1 MMRQTLILFGIL
13 CCTLV
18 GGQPTGYQ
26 LFDNTVLSPEARS
39 VRCFLQDEQGL
50 LWMGTNKG
58 LFSYDGYRA
67 SPHFQPGSPESL
79 TIHCGLFYPEGN
91 LLLGTEQGLLMYN
104 YHTDKYLPFEI
115 EIPNDIRAMALTE
128 NDLWLGCADGLYR
141 YHFANQQLTQLF
153 DSPGEGRRTGI
164 INALLIDRGYL
175 YVGANGLFGR
185 VSLTDY
191 RYQPFDGDGGGRR
204 MVNALQI
211 DPHRNCIWIGEANR
225 LTRFNLSDGTFRSY
239 PGFPV
244 VKSIALDADRNLIL
258 GTDNGLFVFDLERSQ
273 QFVHNTQ
280 RYYSLANNIVWS
292 LYTDPFDNLW
302 IGTDHGISMA
312 PRHRQFEY
320 LPIFHFTGTAEGNQF
335 STLYRDTKG
344 TYWLGGDNGVL
355 RTRSLTGVDST
366 LCWYSM
372 SNPAS
377 YLRHNHV
384 RHILEDSAHN
394 LWLATDFGVCR
405 YDTVTRQFIP
415 YLVSSPN
422 SSENANWAY
431 HLAEDD
437 SGRLWIASFDGG
449 LFRVDKTR
457 LYNRQY
463 LHTAD
468 AHYSTRSG
476 LASNNI
482 DQIAFDK
489 TGTLWA
495 LHRNHR
501 VDAIDPATG
510 SVTSVKTDTCTNQQ
524 PVQCL
529 LSDGNQAIWL
539 GFRNGVCRIDPV
551 TRQSKTL
558 RFSEAGNA
566 VVYSLLAVNQTL
578 WASSTEGLWIIDT
591 VDFSVR
597 HIGVGDRFFTSAF
610 YDKSREEVLLGGVD
624 AIAISSPALSEYSSP
639 RGKPIISSILVNGKR
654 YENPPGQPAIRYAS
668 RIALPYNQNNLTVQ
682 FSDLQYASGG
692 LRRSYLY
699 TLNHDTRNWI
709 AINAHQQAISLN
721 KLSPGKYTLTLAE
734 KGANNSPPQP
744 LTSFQIVIHP
754 PWYYSR
760 VALAIYLL
768 LLTALVFWIINFF
781 RQKNNLK
788 IARIEREKTA
798 EQAQLKM
805 DFFTN
810 IAHEFKTPLS
820 LITAPLSRM
829 MQEKKFK
836 SELGSLELIHQSA
849 IKLNTLV
856 QQAIA
861 YYRDDSETTPG
872 LALARIELV
881 SFVKSLFEAYQAP
894 MRQKEIAFV
903 FHAKADTLYLEVDP
917 IKMESIVNNLLSN
930 AAKYTPRGG
939 TILLSLQWL
948 PEAQSVELVVSDS
961 GVGIEP
967 KEQPYHFQRFYQSP
981 DNKEKGG
988 TGIGL
993 YLVKRFVE
1001 MHGGTVGVVSK
1012 PGEGSTFVVRLPAA
1026 PSIPFAPSRSAA
1038 ASSAP
1043 EPNPEAEAM
1052 IAPDPSRELL
1062 PDPAGEGAAEKPLL
1076 VIVEDNV
1083 AIAQFIAQ
1091 SLMPEFRC
1099 LVAHNG
1105 KSGLKICIDLLPDLI
1120 IADVMMPVMDGL
1132 EMSRQLKTHL
1142 PTSTIPIILLTA
1154 RDDKATEL
1162 QSIHLKIDA
1171 FIAKPFNFD
1180 VLYSRVKQ
1188 LLEARQNWAKKQRIQ
1203 ALSTPVAGAVVSDD
1217 EKFLAGT
1224 TRLIE
1229 EQMTNPDLNVSFLC
1243 ERMQLSQKQ
1252 LYRKIKAL
1260 TGLTPVD
1267 YIKSIRMKK
1276 AAILLSN
1283 KNFTVSEVM
1292 YKVGFSNHSYFAKCF
1307 HHAFGKNPGQYQES

>member
-1 MMRQTLILFGIL
+1 MIKRIFACLGVLWSAAL
-13 CCTLV
+13 W
-18 GGQPTGYQ
+18 GQQMNYQ
-26 LFDNTVLSPEARS
+26 LFDNTLLSPEAHS

-58 LFSYDGYRA
+58 LFSYDGYRS
-67 SPHFQPGSPESL
+67 SPHFSPGSPESL

-104 YHTDKYLPFEI
+104 YHTDKYLPFEN

-128 NDLWLGCADGLYR
+128 ADLWLGCADGLYR
-141 YHFANQQLTQLF
+141 YHFADKHLTKLLA
-153 DSPGEGRRTGI
+153 SPEETRRTGI
-164 INALLIDRGYL
+164 INALLIDQGSL

-185 VSLTDY
+185 FSLSDY
-191 RYQPFDGDGGGRR
+191 RYEPLDREAGRRR
-204 MVNALQI
+204 MVNALRK
-211 DPHRNCIWIGEANR
+211 DSYRNCIWIGEPNR
-225 LTRFNLSDGTFRSY
+225 LTRFNPSDGSFESI

-244 VKSIALDADRNLIL
+244 VKSIELDCDQNLVL
-258 GTDNGLFVFDLERSQ
+258 GTDNGLFVYNLQESK

-292 LYTDPFDNLW
+292 LYKDPSDNLW
-302 IGTDHGISMA
+302 MGTDHGISMA

-320 LPIFHFTGTAEGNQF
+320 LPIFHFTGTGEGNQF
-335 STLYRDTKG
+335 STLCRDTKG

-355 RTRSLTGVDST
+355 RTRSITGVDPT
-366 LCWYSM
+366 LRWYNM
-372 SNPAS
+372 GNPAS

-405 YDTVTRQFIP
+405 YDTVTQQFIP
-415 YLVSSPN
+415 YLVNSPD

-437 SGRLWIASFDGG
+437 SGHLWIASFDGG
-449 LFRVDKTR
+449 LFQIDKTR
-457 LYNRQY
+457 LYDRQY
-463 LHTAD
+463 RHPAD
-468 AHYSTRSG
+468 AHYSTRNG

-495 LHRNHR
+495 LHRNHQ
-501 VDAIDPATG
+501 VDAIDPSTG

-558 RFSEAGNA
+558 LFSEAGNA

-578 WASSTEGLWIIDT
+578 WASSTEGLWVIDT
-591 VDFSVR
+591 ADFSVR
-597 HIGVGDRFFTSAF
+597 HISMGERLFASAF
-610 YDKSREEVLLGGVD
+610 YDKTREEILLGGVD

-639 RGKPIISSILVNGKR
+639 RGHLIISSIVVNGKK
-654 YENPPGQPAIRYAS
+654 YENPPDEPAIRYAS
-668 RIALPYNQNNLTVQ
+668 RIALPYNQNSLTLE

-692 LRRSYLY
+692 MRRAYLY

-709 AINAHQQAISLN
+709 ALKAHEQAISLN
-721 KLSPGKYTLTLAE
+721 KLAPGKYTLTLAE
-734 KGANNSPPQP
+734 KGANNNTPQP

-760 VALAIYLL
+760 VAMVLYLL
-768 LLTALVFWIINFF
+768 LLTALILWIINFF
-781 RQKNNLK
+781 RQKHNLK
-788 IARIEREKTA
+788 IARIEREKTV
-798 EQAQLKM
+798 EQAQMKM

-820 LITAPLSRM
+820 LITAPLSRL

-836 SELGSLELIHQSA
+836 PEKETLELIHQSA
-849 IKLNTLV
+849 MKLNTLV

-861 YYRDDSETTPG
+861 YYRDDSETSPG
-872 LALARIELV
+872 LAYSRVELV
-881 SFVKSLFEAYQAP
+881 DFVKSLFEAYQTP
-894 MRQKEIAFV
+894 MREKEIEFV
-903 FHAKADTLYLEVDP
+903 FHSQVDTLYLDVDP

-930 AAKYTPRGG
+930 GCKYTPRGG
-939 TILLSLQWL
+939 TILLSLQYL
-948 PEAQSVELVVSDS
+948 PDTQTVELVVSDT
-961 GVGIEP
+961 GKGIEAN
-967 KEQPYHFQRFYQSP
+967 EHPYLFQRFYQSP

-1001 MHGGTVGVVSK
+1001 MHRGTVHVVSK
-1012 PGEGSTFVVRLPAA
+1012 PGEGSSFIVRLPVA
-1026 PSIPFAPSRSAA
+1026 PQPIGSPKIALPERESAV
-1038 ASSAP
+1038 SV
-1043 EPNPEAEAM
+1043 EAK
-1052 IAPDPSRELL
+1052 
-1062 PDPAGEGAAEKPLL
+1062 EKPLL

-1083 AIAQFIAQ
+1083 AIAQFIYQ
-1091 SLMPEFRC
+1091 SFLPEFRC
-1099 LVAHNG
+1099 IVAHNG
-1105 KSGLKICIDLLPDLI
+1105 KSGLKICTDLLPDII
-1120 IADVMMPVMDGL
+1120 IADIMMPVMDGL
-1132 EMSRQLKTHL
+1132 EMSRQLKAHL

-1154 RDDKATEL
+1154 KDDKATEL
-1162 QSIHLKIDA
+1162 QSMHLKIEA
-1171 FIAKPFNFD
+1171 FIAKPFDFD

-1188 LLEARQNWAKKQRIQ
+1188 LLDSRRNWEKKQRIEE
-1203 ALSTPVAGAVVSDD
+1203 LSTPVASAVVSDD

-1229 EQMTNPDLNVSFLC
+1229 EQMANPDLNVSFLC
-1243 ERMQLSQKQ
+1243 AQMRLSQKQ

-1307 HHAFGKNPGQYQES
+1307 HQEFGKNPSQFQEP